1 MSEPTVSLVPDA
13 RRARAIAT
21 LVSAFVADPAERWL
35 YPDAEQ
41 YLTHFP
47 VFVQAFGGRA
57 FEQRTAWQF
66 GDFAAIALWL
76 PPGAEADGEATVEVL
91 SRTVSATL
99 HDDLFAVLGQMAE
112 SHPTYPHWYLP
123 WFGVDAS
130 RQGSGLG
137 GQLLASGL
145 TVVDAAH
152 DPAYLESTNPRNVP
166 FYERYGF
173 EVTGHAQA
181 GSSPTIVLMGRPAR

>member
-1 MSEPTVSLVPDA
+1 MSEPMVSLVPYA
-13 RRARAIAT
+13 ERERAIAT

-35 YPDAEQ
+35 YPDAHG

-47 VFVQAFGGRA
+47 RFVQAFGGRA
-57 FEQRTAWQF
+57 FDESTAWQL
-66 GDFAAIALWL
+66 GDFAAISLWL

-91 SRTVSATL
+91 TRTVSPTL

-112 SHPTYPHWYLP
+112 AHPTYPHWYLP

-130 RQGSGLG
+130 RQGTGLG
-137 GQLLASGL
+137 AQLLANCL

-152 DPAYLESTNPRNVP
+152 LPAYLESTNPRNAP
-166 FYERYGF
+166 FYERHGF
-173 EVTGHAQA
+173 DITGTAQA
-181 GSSPTIVLMGRPAR
+181 GSSPTIVLMARPAR